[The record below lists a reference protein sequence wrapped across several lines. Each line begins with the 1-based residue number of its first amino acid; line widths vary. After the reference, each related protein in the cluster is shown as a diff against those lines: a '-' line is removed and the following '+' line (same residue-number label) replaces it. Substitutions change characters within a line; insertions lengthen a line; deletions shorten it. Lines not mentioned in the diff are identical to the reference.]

1 MAHREFLLASYMTDF
16 YVLGSDIGF
25 PLSPP
30 GSLLGHAGYTLCGQ
44 YLGTPPVGQIS
55 RVTCQPGPISA
66 RYVYIKADVPATRN
80 ILELCEVWVYGS
92 KFQKQ

>member
-1 MAHREFLLASYMTDF
+1 MAHCEFLLASQMTDF

-25 PLSPP
+25 LLSPP
-30 GSLLGHAGYTLCGQ
+30 GSLLDHAGYTLCGQ
-44 YLGTPPVGQIS
+44 YQVS

-66 RYVYIKADVPATRN
+66 RYVYIKADVPAARN
-80 ILELCEVWVYGS
+80 ILEICEVWVYGS